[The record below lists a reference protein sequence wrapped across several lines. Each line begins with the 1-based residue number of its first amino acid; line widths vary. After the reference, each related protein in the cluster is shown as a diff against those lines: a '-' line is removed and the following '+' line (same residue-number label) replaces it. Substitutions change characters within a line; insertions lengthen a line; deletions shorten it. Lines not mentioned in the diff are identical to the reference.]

1 MRRNLISGCFAVVAA
16 VLLPAATHAIGF
28 HGGGGFHAGAMGTPG
43 GGFHGGGMMAGGGFH
58 PGGPGGA
65 GLSGNFGGG
74 GLGAGGFHGGDFGGA
89 HLPSATHLPQS
100 NLNLPSGVAGR
111 FPGTLNPTSLHA
123 GDNLA
128 GIGESH
134 AGFPSFTT
142 HLPAGGRPSLSQ
154 VQSFLG
160 LQAGPKADGVI
171 RNSFPPEATSK
182 IHEQLSNIVGP
193 GSPGANKLSSW
204 LDNNPDRATKLEQW
218 ADKAKGSGVI
228 GGDAWSKNH
237 PAASNIIEQWR
248 GGDGPKP
255 GSDFWSK
262 DHPNLETKLQNFKNN
277 ANGPGGGF
285 WSKDHDNIA
294 SKVQNIHDNHHG
306 GDWWRDN
313 HPEITQNIEN
323 HFNWNRPGSDW
334 WSHNHPNLR
343 PWYYQHDWHNHN
355 WWYWWGGVTWGRMTA
370 WFPYD
375 AWGPPIYYDY
385 GAGGNVV
392 YQDNSVYVN
401 GQDVGTQEQYAQS
414 AMELATV
421 QPDDTPSTST
431 PDDAQADNSQD
442 EQFLPL
448 GTFAISTSEEDPS
461 PTRVIQ
467 LAVDHNGIISG
478 SYYNTSTD
486 KTYLVQGKVDK
497 KTQRCAF
504 TVGDNSSTV
513 FETGIYNLTKDE
525 VPVLVHFGT
534 ASTKHY
540 LLIRMDPP
548 KDAPQDDDTD
558 ASSKNS
564 GQGLPF

>member
-1 MRRNLISGCFAVVAA
+1 MQRNILTWCLAVVAT
-16 VLLPAATHAIGF
+16 VLLPLSANAIGF
-28 HGGGGFHAGAMGTPG
+28 HGGGGFHPSGMGSPG
-43 GGFHGGGMMAGGGFH
+43 GGFHGGGVMPGGGFH

-74 GLGAGGFHGGDFGGA
+74 GLGAGGFGGGNFGSA
-89 HLPSATHLPQS
+89 HLPSGVHLPQS
-100 NLNLPSGVAGR
+100 NLNLPTGVAGR
-111 FPGTLNPTSLHA
+111 LPGTLNPTNLHA
-123 GDNLA
+123 GDGLA

-142 HLPAGGRPSLSQ
+142 HLPNGGRPSTGQ
-154 VQSFLG
+154 IQSFLG
-160 LQAGPKADGVI
+160 LQGGPKADGGI
-171 RNSFPPEATSK
+171 RSSFPPDAASK
-182 IHEQLSNIVGP
+182 IHDQLSNIVGP
-193 GSPGANKLSSW
+193 GSPGANRLSSW

-218 ADKAKGSGVI
+218 ASNAKGAGLSGN
-228 GGDAWSKNH
+228 GAFSQNH
-237 PAASNIIEQWR
+237 PNASNQIQKWL
-248 GGDGPKP
+248 GGEGSKP

-262 DHPNLETKLQNFKNN
+262 DHPNLDNKLQNIKD
-277 ANGPGGGF
+277 NGNRPGGDF
-285 WSKDHDNIA
+285 WSKDHDNIGN
-294 SKVQNIHDNHHG
+294 KIQNIHDNHIG
-306 GDWWRDN
+306 GDWWSVN

-343 PWYYQHDWHNHN
+343 PWYYQHDWHHHD

-370 WFPYD
+370 WFPYY

-414 AMELATV
+414 AMDLATV
-421 QPDDTPSTST
+421 DPT
-431 PDDAQADNSQD
+431 DAQSSGSQENTGDDNSQD

-448 GTFAISTSEEDPS
+448 GTFAISTSEDDPK

-467 LAVDHNGIISG
+467 LAVDRNGIISG

-486 KTYLVQGKVDK
+486 KSYLVQGKVDK

-513 FETGIYNLTKDE
+513 FETGIYNLTKNE

-534 ASTKHY
+534 SSTQHY

-548 KDAPQDDDTD
+548 KDAEKKSDGDTPD
-558 ASSKNS
+558 NAS
-564 GQGLPF
+564 GEGLPF

>member
-1 MRRNLISGCFAVVAA
+1 M
-16 VLLPAATHAIGF
+16 
-28 HGGGGFHAGAMGTPG
+28 GGLG
-43 GGFHGGGMMAGGGFH
+43 GGFHGGGVMAGGGFH
-58 PGGPGGA
+58 PGGAGGA
-65 GLSGNFGGG
+65 GLSGNFSGG
-74 GLGAGGFHGGDFGGA
+74 GLGAGGFGGGNFGGA
-89 HLPSATHLPQS
+89 HLPSGVHLPQS

-111 FPGTLNPTSLHA
+111 LPGTLNPTSMHA
-123 GDNLA
+123 GDPLA
-128 GIGESH
+128 GIGDSH

-142 HLPAGGRPSLSQ
+142 HLPNGGRPSTGQL
-154 VQSFLG
+154 QSFLG
-160 LQAGPKADGVI
+160 LQGGPKADGGI
-171 RNSFPPEATSK
+171 RTSFPPEATSK
-182 IHEQLSNIVGP
+182 IHGQLSNIVGP

-218 ADKAKGSGVI
+218 ADQAKNAGLP
-228 GGDAWSKNH
+228 GGGTFSQNH
-237 PAASNIIEQWR
+237 ANAGNQIQKWL

-255 GSDFWSK
+255 GSDFWGK
-262 DHPNLETKLQNFKNN
+262 DHPNLENKLQNFQNN
-277 ANGPGGGF
+277 GNLGNKF
-285 WSKDHDNIA
+285 
-294 SKVQNIHDNHHG
+294 QNFQNNHDNHIG
-306 GDWWRDN
+306 GDWWSNN

-343 PWYYQHDWHNHN
+343 PWYYQHDWHNHD

-370 WFPYD
+370 WFPYYN
-375 AWGPPIYYDY
+375 WGPPIYYDY
-385 GAGGNVV
+385 GVGGNVV

-414 AMELATV
+414 AMDLATV
-421 QPDDTPSTST
+421 QPSDTQST
-431 PDDAQADNSQD
+431 DQQDNSQD
-442 EQFLPL
+442 EKSQQDQFLPL
-448 GTFAISTSEEDPS
+448 GTFAISTSEEDPK

-486 KTYLVQGKVDK
+486 KSYLVQGKVDK
-497 KTQRCAF
+497 QTQRCAF

-513 FETGIYNLTKDE
+513 FETGIYNLTKNE

-548 KDAPQDDDTD
+548 KDAKKDDSKD
-558 ASSKNS
+558 ASDSS
-564 GQGLPF
+564 SAEGLPF